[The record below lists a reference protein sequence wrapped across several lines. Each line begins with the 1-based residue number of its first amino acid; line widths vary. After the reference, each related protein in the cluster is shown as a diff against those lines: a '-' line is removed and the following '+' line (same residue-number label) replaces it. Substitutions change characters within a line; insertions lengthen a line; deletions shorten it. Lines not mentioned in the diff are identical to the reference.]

1 MSTEPSTPYAVSA
14 STSYL
19 VYPFTNNNLLEGN
32 TTGFG
37 IIPNLK
43 PRSWWRIQ
51 PSYSYLHMDL
61 HTTPGGRDV
70 STVHLTEGSS
80 PHHQVLVQSYMDLPR
95 NLEFTQIY
103 RYVSELPA
111 QLVPAYHTG
120 DARVSWRPGRH
131 LEFAVTGQNL
141 FQPHHSEYGG
151 DFGGLVGIK
160 RNVYAGITWR

>member
-1 MSTEPSTPYAVSA
+1 
-14 STSYL
+14 
-19 VYPFTNNNLLEGN
+19 
-32 TTGFG
+32 
-37 IIPNLK
+37 
-43 PRSWWRIQ
+43 
-51 PSYSYLHMDL
+51 
-61 HTTPGGRDV
+61 
-70 STVHLTEGSS
+70 
-80 PHHQVLVQSYMDLPR
+80 MDLPR